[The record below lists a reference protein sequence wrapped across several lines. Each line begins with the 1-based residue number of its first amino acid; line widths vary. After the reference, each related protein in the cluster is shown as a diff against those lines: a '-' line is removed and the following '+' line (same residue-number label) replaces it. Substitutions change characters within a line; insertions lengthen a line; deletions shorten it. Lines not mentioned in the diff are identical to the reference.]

1 MASFTLTRT
10 QRRRTS
16 LGIQYAIFVVIVL
29 ALLFSANW
37 KQLADSF
44 FRLDIAARLF
54 PQIITVALV
63 NTALFTVLA
72 FVFGLTLGLLIAL
85 MRLSPVAPYRWVG
98 TVYVEIFRGLP
109 ALLWLFMVAYAIPT
123 AFPGYQIAGGVY
135 GNVAIGLGMPA
146 AAYMSETIRAGIQA
160 VPKGQTEAARSL
172 GMSGPRAMF
181 SIVLPQAFR
190 IVIPPLT
197 NEIILLVKDSSL
209 AYVLGVTASSIEL
222 TKFGSD
228 QTNANV
234 NPTPLVIA
242 GLCYLIIC
250 LPLSQLVQR
259 LERRY
264 QKAR

>member
-1 MASFTLTRT
+1 MASLTLTRT

-16 LGIQYAIFVVIVL
+16 LGIQYGIFAVIVL
-29 ALLFSANW
+29 LFALSADW
-37 KQLADSF
+37 KQLGASF
-44 FRLDIAARLF
+44 FRLDIAASLF
-54 PQIITVALV
+54 PDIITVALR
-63 NTALFTVLA
+63 NTAVFTLLS
-72 FVFGLTLGLLIAL
+72 FIFGLAVGLLIAL
-85 MRLSPVAPYRWVG
+85 MRLSRVPPYRWLG
-98 TVYVEIFRGLP
+98 TIYVEIFRGLP
-109 ALLWLFMVAYAIPT
+109 ALLWLFMVAYAVPT
-123 AFPGYQIAGGVY
+123 AFPEYQIAGGVY
-135 GNVAIGLGMPA
+135 GQVTIGLGMPA
-146 AAYMSETIRAGIQA
+146 AAYMSETIRAGIPA
-160 VPKGQTEAARSL
+160 VPKGQVEAARSL
-172 GMSGPRAMF
+172 GMSGTRAML

-209 AYVLGVTASSIEL
+209 AYVLGVTATSIEL

-228 QTNANV
+228 QVNARV

-264 QKAR
+264 QKSR